1 MKLRAFACLFVVLAV
16 VAVAHTQSLATY
28 DDFDGSFINPAK
40 WSVFAACATV
50 SLNPSVQPQNPTAYD
65 CVREQRDDVLRL
77 GLRAYSSNTSDTGIL
92 FSGSGVQFR
101 NPGPINTIRVK
112 TTINSFS
119 TQGCPANSEPAHP
132 QFLISGRYFNAG
144 SGTFQ
149 DDVQAYVMIERT
161 SDDLSLPQTIL
172 RVGAFMSIGS
182 AFFNNVDLGTI
193 QTGEEAT
200 LTLTWKRDNKAFV
213 AQVVRQQTMP
223 LVEEQTMSYS
233 QSDSLPPSFPIKGIQ
248 VGTFVPNCTAN
259 VAFAAMKARIS
270 VVRVN
275 AGAF

>member
-1 MKLRAFACLFVVLAV
+1 
-16 VAVAHTQSLATY
+16 
-28 DDFDGSFINPAK
+28 
-40 WSVFAACATV
+40 
-50 SLNPSVQPQNPTAYD
+50 
-65 CVREQRDDVLRL
+65 
-77 GLRAYSSNTSDTGIL
+77 
-92 FSGSGVQFR
+92 
-101 NPGPINTIRVK
+101 
-112 TTINSFS
+112 
-119 TQGCPANSEPAHP
+119 
-132 QFLISGRYFNAG
+132 
-144 SGTFQ
+144 
-149 DDVQAYVMIERT
+149 VQAYVMIERT